1 MNRYPFDRKKYRT
14 LGEAARAFDAEN
26 ASIDAEVDRARQER
40 EDAAAL
46 AFRAHQNLMAE
57 HSQML
62 ARLEDARAVLAED
75 LPRRSTLLEAEVA
88 AAEART
94 ASLVRML
101 PGTPEEIRERLEAR
115 GSVLEGANKAPS
127 SHDAA
132 Q

>member
-1 MNRYPFDRKKYRT
+1 MNRFQFNRREHRS
-14 LGEAARAFDAEN
+14 LGEAARALDVEI
-26 ASIDAEVDRARQER
+26 ASADQEVNRARQER

-46 AFRAHQNLMAE
+46 ALRAHSNLVEE
-57 HSQML
+57 HRQML

-75 LPRRSTLLEAEVA
+75 LPRNSLLEAEVA
-88 AAEART
+88 AAQART

-115 GSVLEGANKAPS
+115 GAALEGATQAPS